1 MLLPNRSKLMLAM
14 VTFCLAILF
23 PLVSSAQSKVEQ
35 LLNKLDEN
43 YYYPQNK
50 GLIKM
55 SSQLEWEQENIKSKK
70 VLTLKKP
77 NFIFEGELIGEIFE
91 KKIKHAI
98 NLKNKSDEN
107 ITESI
112 EFLNNYLD
120 AFFPKTLREKFIH
133 YKGTIGSRLGSET
146 VIILKKIGS
155 IQDFNDYELFVDE
168 KKWRISKMVL
178 RQNQEPKKIEGKF
191 FYARKAGKWVVEE
204 TLSIFKVNSQEYMEK
219 TKYIYRSLHSFWMVS
234 KIKQTVMQ
242 EGNMILSYKF
252 NLNNYKLSSRR

>member
-1 MLLPNRSKLMLAM
+1 MFLPNRSKLMLAM
-14 VTFCLAILF
+14 VTVYLAILL

-50 GLIKM
+50 GLIKV
-55 SSQLEWEQENIKSKK
+55 SSQLEWQQENIKSKK
-70 VLTLKKP
+70 VLILKKP

-91 KKIKHAI
+91 KKIKPAI
-98 NLKNKSDEN
+98 NLKNKADEN

-120 AFFPKTLREKFIH
+120 AFLPKTLREKFSH
-133 YKGTIGSRLGSET
+133 YKGTIGSRVGSET
-146 VIILKKIGS
+146 VLLFKKIGS
-155 IQDFNDYELFVDE
+155 IQDFNDYELFIDE
-168 KKWRISKMVL
+168 EKWRISKMVL
-178 RQNQEPKKIEGKF
+178 RQNREPKKIEGKF

-204 TLSIFKVNSQEYMEK
+204 TLSIFKVNSQKYIEK
-219 TKYIYRSLHSFWMVS
+219 TKYKYKNLHSFWMVS

-252 NLNNYKLSSRR
+252 NLNDYKLSSRR

>member
-1 MLLPNRSKLMLAM
+1 MLAM
-14 VTFCLAILF
+14 FTFCLAILF

-91 KKIKHAI
+91 KKIKPAI

-168 KKWRISKMVL
+168 KKWRISKMIL

-252 NLNNYKLSSRR
+252 NLNDYKLSSRR

>member
-1 MLLPNRSKLMLAM
+1 M

-91 KKIKHAI
+91 KKIKPAI
-98 NLKNKSDEN
+98 NLKNNFDEN

-168 KKWRISKMVL
+168 KKWRISKMIL

>member
-1 MLLPNRSKLMLAM
+1 MFLSNRGKLILAL
-14 VTFCLAILF
+14 VIVYLAILF
-23 PLVSSAQSKVEQ
+23 SSVSSAQSNVEK

-50 GLIKM
+50 GLIKI
-55 SSQLEWEQENIKSKK
+55 SSQLEWEQKNVKSKK
-70 VLTLKKP
+70 VLTIKKP

-91 KKIKHAI
+91 KKIKPAI

-133 YKGTIGSRLGSET
+133 YKGTIGSRVGSEA
-146 VIILKKIGS
+146 VLILKKIGS
-155 IQDFNDYELFVDE
+155 IQDFNDYELFIDE

-178 RQNQEPKKIEGKF
+178 RQNREPKKIEGKF

-204 TLSIFKVNSQEYMEK
+204 TLSIFKVNSQKYMEK
-219 TKYIYRSLHSFWMVS
+219 TKYKYRSLHSFWMVS

-252 NLNNYKLSSRR
+252 NLNDYKLSSRR

>member
-1 MLLPNRSKLMLAM
+1 MILPNRSKLILAI
-14 VTFCLAILF
+14 VTVYLAILF
-23 PLVSSAQSKVEQ
+23 PSVSSAQSKVEQ

-50 GLIKM
+50 GLIKV

-70 VLTLKKP
+70 VLTFKKP
-77 NFIFEGELIGEIFE
+77 NFIFEGELIGKFFE
-91 KKIKHAI
+91 KKIKPAI
-98 NLKNKSDEN
+98 NLENKSDGN

-120 AFFPKTLREKFIH
+120 AFLPKTLREKFIH
-133 YKGTIGSRLGSET
+133 YKGIIGSRVGSET
-146 VIILKKIGS
+146 VLILKKIGS
-155 IQDFNDYELFVDE
+155 MQDFNDYELYIDE

-178 RQNQEPKKIEGKF
+178 RQNREPNKIEGKF

-204 TLSIFKVNSQEYMEK
+204 TLSIFKVNSQKYMEK
-219 TKYIYRSLHSFWMVS
+219 TKYKYRSLHSFWMVS

-252 NLNNYKLSSRR
+252 NLNDYKLSSRR

>member
-1 MLLPNRSKLMLAM
+1 MFLPNRSKLMPTVITIYL
-14 VTFCLAILF
+14 VILF
-23 PLVSSAQSKVEQ
+23 PSLSSAQSKVEQ

-50 GLIKM
+50 GLIKI
-55 SSQLEWEQENIKSKK
+55 SSQLEWEQENVKSKK

-77 NFIFEGELIGEIFE
+77 NFIFEGELIGKIFE
-91 KKIKHAI
+91 KKIKPAI
-98 NLKNKSDEN
+98 NLENKSDEN

-133 YKGTIGSRLGSET
+133 YKGTIGPRVGSEA
-146 VIILKKIGS
+146 VLILKKIGS
-155 IQDFNDYELFVDE
+155 IQDFNDYELFIDE

-178 RQNQEPKKIEGKF
+178 RQNREPKKIEGKF

-204 TLSIFKVNSQEYMEK
+204 TLSIFKVNSQKYMEK
-219 TKYIYRSLHSFWMVS
+219 TKYKYRSLHSFWMVS

-252 NLNNYKLSSRR
+252 NLNDYKLSSRR

>member
-1 MLLPNRSKLMLAM
+1 M
-14 VTFCLAILF
+14 VTFYLAILF
-23 PLVSSAQSKVEQ
+23 PCVSSAQSKVEQ

-77 NFIFEGELIGEIFE
+77 NFMFEGKLIGGKFD
-91 KKIKHAI
+91 KKITPLI
-98 NLKNKSDEN
+98 GLKNKSDQN
-107 ITESI
+107 ITEHI
-112 EFLNNYLD
+112 GFLNNYLD
-120 AFFPKTLREKFIH
+120 AFLPKTLSEKFSH
-133 YKGTIGSRLGSET
+133 YKGTIGSRVGSET
-146 VIILKKIGS
+146 VLILKKTGS
-155 IQDFNDYELFVDE
+155 AHDFNDYELFIDE

-178 RQNQEPKKIEGKF
+178 RQNREPKKIEGKF

-219 TKYIYRSLHSFWMVS
+219 TKYKYRSLHSFWMVS

-252 NLNNYKLSSRR
+252 NLNDYKLSSRR

>member
-14 VTFCLAILF
+14 FTFCLAILF

-91 KKIKHAI
+91 KKIKPAI